1 MHSLATLLTHI
12 LTGLRSAIAAHA
24 ARPDA
29 ESALI
34 PWPRPAEARPPRP
47 QPPTALFTLAWAYI
61 GRTARRLENLIARW
75 HTNTLP
81 KPQAPRLRPARTQD
95 AAESGKPRLPRGRA
109 WLAIAADYHTRG
121 RASQLN
127 HLIES
132 PDFTDFLAAAPQATR
147 LLRPLCHILGIAPHL
162 ALPIRPRPPR
172 IRPPHPAPQPPAPP
186 SPHELWRRT
195 HRRGLPPPL
204 IPTRLRSK
212 TRI

>member
-12 LTGLRSAIAAHA
+12 LTGLRAAIAAHA
-24 ARPDA
+24 ARPHA
-29 ESALI
+29 ESALM

-81 KPQAPRLRPARTQD
+81 TPRAPRLRPTRPQD
-95 AAESGKPRLPRGRA
+95 ATKPGKPRLPRGRA
-109 WLAIAADYHTRG
+109 WLAATAGFHTRG

-132 PDFTDFLAAAPQATR
+132 PDFKDFLAAAPQAGR

-162 ALPIRPRPPR
+162 ALPPRPRPPR
-172 IRPPHPAPQPPAPP
+172 IRPPRPTPTPPPEQPID
-186 SPHELWRRT
+186 LWRRA
-195 HRRGLPPPL
+195 HRHGIPPPF
-204 IPTRLRSK
+204 IPLQKRLP
-212 TRI
+212 